1 MVYTAYQQ
9 LKIYG
14 DRHYLDHL
22 HYSPYLW
29 GRLAGSYGIDQLRV
43 IPADYPMPTLFV
55 GAPSN
60 GYTDELVE
68 QDWQDVQDFLHPQWW
83 IEPEGFITDA
93 ATDAINLVKTYVQEK
108 WKLEPHIRIVF
119 CGVVSDSG
127 NVWEFADGSVVPFSQ
142 FANAVEGRGTPVV
155 LDVIS
160 ATPNAA
166 DWSEKIKAFNAKNAP
181 TKVINLYV
189 PDAKAAAEAAPAS
202 VADSVSVVVEA
213 EAEAVVEPEAE
224 AEVEAEAEAEAE
236 AEVEAEAEAPAEPE
250 EEAAVVAAPEAA
262 PAAVE
267 VAAAPEDS
275 SAAEDAAAAAAA
287 AEKFAAKAEAA
298 QAAVEE
304 VAAGAEA
311 AEEKLA
317 NDVLVEKAKM
327 NDLWSG
333 IRTRLKQRG
342 EDKKIRAEKYELM
355 RKNKYW
361 YDWPYQQYYNWE
373 SLPYHPTYQNYYYPW
388 HHRPGLFKTLEPWA
402 GHPGIDGF
410 LTK

>member
-189 PDAKAAAEAAPAS
+189 PDAKAAAVAA
-202 VADSVSVVVEA
+202 
-213 EAEAVVEPEAE
+213 
-224 AEVEAEAEAEAE
+224 
-236 AEVEAEAEAPAEPE
+236 
-250 EEAAVVAAPEAA
+250 AAAAPEAA
-262 PAAVE
+262 AAAEE
-267 VAAAPEDS
+267 VAAEPA
-275 SAAEDAAAAAAA
+275 AAEEAAAAAAA

-361 YDWPYQQYYNWE
+361 YDWPYHRYYNWE

-388 HHRPGLFKTLEPWA
+388 HQRPGLFKTLEPWA

>member
-9 LKIYG
+9 LKIFG
-14 DRHYLDHL
+14 DRHYLDNL

-29 GRLAGSYGIDQLRV
+29 GRLAGSYGIHPLSV

-68 QDWQDVQDFLHPQWW
+68 QDWQDVQDFLSPQWW
-83 IEPEGFITDA
+83 VEPEGFITDA
-93 ATDAINLVKTYVQEK
+93 ATDAITLIKTYVQEK

-142 FANAVEGRGTPVV
+142 FSNAVEGRATPVV

-160 ATPNAA
+160 ATPNAS

-189 PDAKAAAEAAPAS
+189 PDAAAAADETAASVASAASVAPAAESVAASAEAVAEEAPAEEEAAAPAASTATESVKSAAPAS
-202 VADSVSVVVEA
+202 VAA
-213 EAEAVVEPEAE
+213 EEEPEA
-224 AEVEAEAEAEAE
+224 
-236 AEVEAEAEAPAEPE
+236 
-250 EEAAVVAAPEAA
+250 
-262 PAAVE
+262 
-267 VAAAPEDS
+267 S

-298 QAAVEE
+298 QESVEE

-311 AEEKLA
+311 AQDKLE

-327 NDLWSG
+327 NDLWSN

-342 EDKKIRAEKYELM
+342 EDKKIRAEKYELL

-361 YDWPYQQYYNWE
+361 YDWPYTRYYNWE

-388 HHRPGLFKTLEPWA
+388 HQRPGTFKNLTPFA
-402 GHPGIDGF
+402 DHPGW

>member
-9 LKIYG
+9 LKVFG
-14 DRHYLDHL
+14 DRHYMDQL

-29 GRLAGSYGIDQLRV
+29 GRLSGSYGINPLSV
-43 IPADYPMPTLFV
+43 IPSDYPMPTLFV

-93 ATDAINLVKTYVQEK
+93 ATDAVNLVKTYVQDK

-142 FANAVEGRGTPVV
+142 FANAVEGRDTPVV

-181 TKVINLYV
+181 TKIINLYV
-189 PDAKAAAEAAPAS
+189 PDAGALAEEDAPAP
-202 VADSVSVVVEA
+202 APAA
-213 EAEAVVEPEAE
+213 EAEAAVEAEPEA
-224 AEVEAEAEAEAE
+224 AAAA
-236 AEVEAEAEAPAEPE
+236 AEPE
-250 EEAAVVAAPEAA
+250 GEEEVRAPSAVP
-262 PAAVE
+262 E
-267 VAAAPEDS
+267 VAAAPAEAVAVEDA
-275 SAAEDAAAAAAA
+275 AAEDAAAGDAAAADAAAAAAA

-298 QAAVEE
+298 QECAAE

-311 AEEKLA
+311 AKEKLA

-327 NDLWSG
+327 NELWSG

-342 EDKKIRAEKYELM
+342 EDKKIRAEKYELL

-361 YDWPYQQYYNWE
+361 YDWPYLRYYDWE

-388 HHRPGLFKTLEPWA
+388 HQRPGLFKNLAPWA
-402 GHPGIDGF
+402 GHPGVPGF